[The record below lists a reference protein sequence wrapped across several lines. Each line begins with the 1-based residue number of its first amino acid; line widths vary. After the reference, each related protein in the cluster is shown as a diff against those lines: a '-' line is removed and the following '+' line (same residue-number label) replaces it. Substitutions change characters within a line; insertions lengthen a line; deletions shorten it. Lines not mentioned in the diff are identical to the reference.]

1 MTAISPVPGRVC
13 GSCTA
18 CCVVTDIRTPELVKP
33 AGKPCDCLWR
43 SPGYPS
49 PEVGCSR
56 KYNWPSICRDYFCGW
71 RLMPQLGDEWRPD
84 LCGVM
89 LTTPG
94 GETSVEMVAAG
105 AIKIVLLERRAVHW
119 VPLVEFVRDRAQT
132 DIPIYVTVAGK
143 EGQHTY
149 TGFLNYELKPEPEDV
164 VDIKTVIATLETAW
178 DEISGM
184 MERP

>member
-13 GSCTA
+13 GVCTV
-18 CCVVTDIRTPELVKP
+18 CCVVADIRTDEIVKP
-33 AGKPCDCLWR
+33 AGKRCDNLLYNFG
-43 SPGYPS
+43 PKT
-49 PEVGCSR
+49 GCGCHDIAP
-56 KYNWPSICRDYFCGW
+56 KICRDYFCGW
-71 RLMPQLGDEWRPD
+71 RLMPQLGPEWRPD

-94 GETSVEMVAAG
+94 GETPVEMVAAG

-143 EGQHTY
+143 EGQQTY
-149 TGFLNYELKPEPEDV
+149 TGFLNYELKSDPKDV
-164 VDIKTVIATLETAW
+164 VDARTVIATLETAW

-184 MERP
+184 MNGR